1 MDGISVND
9 LFQVVP
15 FLKANASSKGRC
27 LSYACLHLNRLTI
40 GLLFP
45 AFFNI

>member
-15 FLKANASSKGRC
+15 FLKANASSKGKC
-27 LSYACLHLNRLTI
+27 LSYVCLHLNSLTI
-40 GLLFP
+40 DLLFS